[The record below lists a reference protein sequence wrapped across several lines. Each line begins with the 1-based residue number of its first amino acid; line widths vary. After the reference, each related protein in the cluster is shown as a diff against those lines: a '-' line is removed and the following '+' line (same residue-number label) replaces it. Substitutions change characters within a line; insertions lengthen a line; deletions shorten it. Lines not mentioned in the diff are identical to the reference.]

1 MFQIAVDKGLKAN
14 EWVSAISSLMGG
26 KGGGKAESAQASG
39 SNFAAKDKILSC
51 ACQFAEQKLGLT
63 GSEAVLKQSSG
74 AILHCPSNSQT
85 KLRSMVAAVYGEKTL
100 SIVDD
105 SITVFRDG
113 NIELT
118 NTTAITY
125 YLASQQMRGD
135 CSFSEAQVW
144 QWLSYADNHI
154 HPAVASWVH
163 LCFGTS
169 GVHISPAKAKEE
181 VINVMK
187 YLDAVLLLQTYFVG
201 ERISLADVV
210 VFTTL
215 LPAYVHVLDAETRKP
230 FVNVNRWFS
239 TILHQPQVLKVVG
252 SVKLCEKAAQ
262 IKKSES
268 KSKK

>member
-1 MFQIAVDKGLKAN
+1 
-14 EWVSAISSLMGG
+14 MGG

-39 SNFAAKDKILSC
+39 SNITAKDNILSC

-63 GSEAVLKQSSG
+63 GSAVPKQSSG

-85 KLRSMVAAVYGEKTL
+85 KLRSMISAVYGEKTL

-105 SITVFRDG
+105 TLTVFRDG
-113 NIELT
+113 IVELT

-125 YLASQQMRGD
+125 YLASQKMRGN
-135 CSFSEAQVW
+135 STLTEAQVL

-154 HPAVASWVH
+154 QPPVASWVH
-163 LCFGTS
+163 LCLGTS
-169 GVHISPAKAKEE
+169 DVQISLAKAKEE

-187 YLDAVLLLQTYFVG
+187 YLDVVLLTKTYFVG
-201 ERISLADVV
+201 ERVSLADIV

-215 LPAYVHVLDAETRKP
+215 LPAYVHVLDTNTRKP
-230 FVNVNRWFS
+230 FVNVNRWFT

-252 SVKLCEKAAQ
+252 SVKLCEKPPQ
-262 IKKSES
+262 IKKMES
-268 KSKK
+268 KSKKIE